1 MKVLVT
7 GATSGL
13 GRNAAEYLLE
23 AGHRVCATGRDV
35 LAGEHLARRGAQFVA
50 LDLTQ
55 ATAEQCQQLM
65 VGCDVVW
72 HCAAKSS
79 PWGSRDAFYR
89 TNAVATEKLA
99 EAAGRYGVPRF
110 IHISTPAVY
119 FDFRHHH
126 DVVESYRAR
135 RFANNYAASKYAAE
149 ELLQALLPRY
159 PQTTYLILRPR
170 GLFGPHDRVI
180 VPRLLRQLDRD
191 RGLLRL
197 PGGGQALLDLTF
209 VLNVVQAMDLAS
221 RKDKLPS
228 GAIYNITNHQPQR
241 LADMLHRL
249 LQHHLGLQYR
259 LRSVPYPLLFALAG
273 GMEAAA
279 RFSGKEPMLTRY
291 SIGAVYF
298 DMTLSP
304 ARAVEELGYR
314 PRYAMEEGIA
324 LTAAWLGRKG
334 ISSG

>member
-1 MKVLVT
+1 VKVLVT

-23 AGHRVCATGRDV
+23 AGHQVRATGRDT
-35 LAGEHLARRGAQFVA
+35 LAGEQLARRGAQFVA

-55 ATAEQCQQLM
+55 ATAEQCRQLM
-65 VGCDVVW
+65 THCDAVW
-72 HCAAKSS
+72 HCAAMSS
-79 PWGSRDAFYR
+79 PWGRRDVFHQ
-89 TNAVATEKLA
+89 TNVVATEKLA

-126 DVVESYRAR
+126 DVDESYRAR
-135 RFANNYAASKYAAE
+135 RFANHYAASKYAAE
-149 ELLQALLPRY
+149 RLLQSLLPRH
-159 PQTTYLILRPR
+159 PQTTYIILRPR

-180 VPRLLRQLDRD
+180 MPRLLSQLNRD

-209 VLNVVQAMDLAS
+209 VLNAVQAMDLAS
-221 RKDKLPS
+221 ARDKLPS

-241 LADMLHRL
+241 LADMLNRL
-249 LQHHLGLQYR
+249 FQHHLRLQYR
-259 LRSVPYPLLFALAG
+259 LQSVPYPLLFALAG
-273 GMEAAA
+273 GMELAA

-291 SIGAVYF
+291 SVGAVYF
-298 DMTLSP
+298 DMTLNP
-304 ARAVEELGYR
+304 TRATEELGYR
-314 PRYAMEEGIA
+314 PRYSVEEGIA
-324 LTAAWLGRKG
+324 LTADWLSRRDIPNG
-334 ISSG
+334 